1 MIVKSKQAGELNG
14 QTDRELSADELD
26 RISGGWS
33 VDTLVG
39 IANAQKNAGSGSSGE
54 SLTLNFTRISFSPS
68 PL

>member
-1 MIVKSKQAGELNG
+1 MIVKGKQAGELNG

-39 IANAQKNAGSGSSGE
+39 IANAQKNAGSSPSVR
-54 SLTLNFTRISFSPS
+54 SLSFSRFMYTPS
-68 PL
+68 QG

>member
-1 MIVKSKQAGELNG
+1 MIVKGKQAGELNG

-39 IANAQKNAGSGSSGE
+39 IANAQKDAGSGPSGS

-68 PL
+68 P